1 MSDLQPILEGMRREM
16 ETMNKSFA
24 QICKTHAQVLSEE
37 WITKDQAMATLKISA
52 RTLENLKKNGL
63 LPFSKVN
70 GLIYFKTIDI
80 ENLLNKHYSQPTST
94 ENHNQKPI

>member
-1 MSDLQPILEGMRREM
+1 MSDLQPILAGMRREM
-16 ETMNKSFA
+16 ESMNKSIA
-24 QICKTHAQVLSEE
+24 HICKTHAQVLSEE

-63 LPFSKVN
+63 LPYSKVN

-80 ENLLNKHYSQPTST
+80 ENLLNNHYSQATST
-94 ENHNQKPI
+94 DNKPTKPI